1 MIKGI
6 LGLYSLKVNVE
17 EFSGMISTSFA
28 PNLAFSRKNL
38 QHWTSQT
45 KTVERSWSLAHWPTS
60 ACMLRVP
67 WLYRRGKTSQHSRRI
82 LSTTSYQITSFVL
95 IKKSSFKIT
104 STNPLAFFSF
114 KNGAQ
119 MFFSDHNGA
128 FLQIIAVAGVWWK
141 SFVRTYQILQQLK
154 YLQNEAYGIVI
165 WICEFSYRMHP
176 CISKDE
182 GRGKS
187 TLLWL
192 VALQHIRIGRNTSFT
207 W

>member
-1 MIKGI
+1 MTRS
-6 LGLYSLKVNVE
+6 SLE
-17 EFSGMISTSFA
+17 WYRR
-28 PNLAFSRKNL
+28 AF
-38 QHWTSQT
+38 HQT
-45 KTVERSWSLAHWPTS
+45 LLFPERICSIEPLKLRQLNEVDGWPTS

-67 WLYRRGKTSQHSRRI
+67 CIYRRGTTSQHSRRI
-82 LSTTSYQITSFVL
+82 LSTTSYQITSFLV

-104 STNPLAFFSF
+104 STNPLVFFSF
-114 KNGAQ
+114 KNEAQ
-119 MFFSDHNGA
+119 MFFIDHNGA
-128 FLQIIAVAGVWWK
+128 FLQIIAVDGMWWK
-141 SFVRTYQILQQLK
+141 SFVRTCQISQQLK
-154 YLQNEAYGIVI
+154 NVQNEAYGIVI

-192 VALQHIRIGRNTSFT
+192 VALQHIRRGRNTSFT